1 MIIQIP
7 LQKEAA
13 MNIQDNIQ
21 EKIRDSGSVMLRK
34 LVFRL
39 LPIQIL
45 TIGVGMLNGM
55 ISSYFATNFLG
66 VDAMSAVGV
75 YWPVSMLVGAVSIIL
90 TGGCSIL
97 CGRYLGQNDQEK
109 LQENFSTSLLLAAVI
124 AVIFI
129 VSLVIMGAFNLT
141 GFLVTDEA
149 VRPLFNQY
157 LLGQAFGVLP
167 LMLGN
172 QMPVYLLTEHKEK
185 LSVYASIVYAVSS
198 LVLNFL
204 LVGVLHLGI
213 FGLALASS
221 VGLWILFAVQAQYFF
236 TGSAHL
242 KIKFR
247 LAKAA
252 EMLIILSIGLP
263 GALSNLCQ
271 SARGLIVNKL
281 IEAYVGS
288 DGVSA
293 FAAANNMLAIF
304 WAVPLGMVAVSRMLI
319 GVSIGEEDRQTLTDL
334 FRIMFRRFVPIQCLL
349 SIVLSAL
356 AVPLTL
362 IFFKDPSEPVY
373 DMTVWAFRLLPLCMP
388 FSVICMHFIAY
399 AQASGKNFLVNLLSV
414 LDGVVCV
421 AGFTALLIRSI
432 GMNSAYIANIL
443 NGVVT
448 DLTVLVYSIFMNRR
462 FPKTMDEL
470 MVIPED
476 FGAPAEDR
484 LDLSVREMHEVVT
497 ISRQV
502 QDFCLGKGIDERR
515 SYLSGLVLEEMAGN
529 IVDHGYTKDKKS
541 HTIDVRVV
549 YKNDDII
556 LRIKDDCVPF
566 DPGTQKELRD
576 PSDPAKNIGI
586 RMIYQIARDIQ
597 YQNMMGINVL
607 QMRI

>member
-1 MIIQIP
+1 
-7 LQKEAA
+7 

-21 EKIRDSGSVMLRK
+21 EKIRDSGSVMLQK

-185 LSVYASIVYAVSS
+185 LSVYASIVYVIAS

-204 LVGVLHLGI
+204 LVYVLQLGI

-236 TGSAHL
+236 TGSSHL
-242 KIKFR
+242 KIKPG

-566 DPGTQKELRD
+566 DPGTRKELRD

-586 RMIYQIARDIQ
+586 RMIYQ
-597 YQNMMGINVL
+597 
-607 QMRI
+607 